1 MLRDRA
7 EALRD
12 HYVER
17 PPTAERLSD
26 HSVNEVNG
34 PSANKVSGPSVNE
47 VNGLNNETVPKKN
60 NTMHNYNNLQIW
72 QQAMDLVEEIY
83 KLTAS
88 FPIEEKFGLV
98 SQMTRAAV
106 SIPSNIAEGA
116 GRNSD
121 KDFAHFISIA
131 IGSLY
136 ELNTQIV
143 LSERLGYINQSQS
156 QELQKKLDNLQRK
169 SVSFKSKL
177 NI

>member
-1 MLRDRA
+1 MS
-7 EALRD
+7 
-12 HYVER
+12 H
-17 PPTAERLSD
+17 P
-26 HSVNEVNG
+26 
-34 PSANKVSGPSVNE
+34 
-47 VNGLNNETVPKKN
+47 
-60 NTMHNYNNLQIW
+60 
-72 QQAMDLVEEIY
+72 LVEEIY

-143 LSERLGYINQSQS
+143 LSERLGYINQIQS

>member
-1 MLRDRA
+1 
-7 EALRD
+7 
-12 HYVER
+12 
-17 PPTAERLSD
+17 
-26 HSVNEVNG
+26 
-34 PSANKVSGPSVNE
+34 
-47 VNGLNNETVPKKN
+47 
-60 NTMHNYNNLQIW
+60 MHNYNNLQIW
-72 QQAMDLVEEIY
+72 QQAMDLVEDIY
-83 KLTAS
+83 ILTAS
-88 FPIEEKFGLV
+88 FPTDEKFGLV
-98 SQMTRAAV
+98 SQMNRAAV

-143 LSERLGYINQSQS
+143 LSERLGYINQTQS

-177 NI
+177 KI

>member
-1 MLRDRA
+1 
-7 EALRD
+7 
-12 HYVER
+12 
-17 PPTAERLSD
+17 
-26 HSVNEVNG
+26 
-34 PSANKVSGPSVNE
+34 
-47 VNGLNNETVPKKN
+47 
-60 NTMHNYNNLQIW
+60 MHNYNNLQIW

-156 QELQKKLDNLQRK
+156 QELQKKLDNLQRN

>member
-1 MLRDRA
+1 
-7 EALRD
+7 
-12 HYVER
+12 
-17 PPTAERLSD
+17 
-26 HSVNEVNG
+26 
-34 PSANKVSGPSVNE
+34 
-47 VNGLNNETVPKKN
+47 
-60 NTMHNYNNLQIW
+60 MHNYNNLQIW
-72 QQAMDLVEEIY
+72 QQAMDLVEDIY
-83 KLTAS
+83 ILTAS
-88 FPIEEKFGLV
+88 FPTDEKFGLV

-177 NI
+177 KI

>member
-1 MLRDRA
+1 
-7 EALRD
+7 
-12 HYVER
+12 
-17 PPTAERLSD
+17 
-26 HSVNEVNG
+26 
-34 PSANKVSGPSVNE
+34 
-47 VNGLNNETVPKKN
+47 
-60 NTMHNYNNLQIW
+60 MHNYNNLQIW

-143 LSERLGYINQSQS
+143 LSERLGYINQLQS

>member
-1 MLRDRA
+1 
-7 EALRD
+7 
-12 HYVER
+12 
-17 PPTAERLSD
+17 
-26 HSVNEVNG
+26 
-34 PSANKVSGPSVNE
+34 
-47 VNGLNNETVPKKN
+47 
-60 NTMHNYNNLQIW
+60 MHNYNNLQIW
-72 QQAMDLVEEIY
+72 QLAMDLVEEIY

-88 FPIEEKFGLV
+88 FPIEEKFSLV

-143 LSERLGYINQSQS
+143 LSERLGYINPSQS

>member
-1 MLRDRA
+1 
-7 EALRD
+7 
-12 HYVER
+12 
-17 PPTAERLSD
+17 
-26 HSVNEVNG
+26 
-34 PSANKVSGPSVNE
+34 
-47 VNGLNNETVPKKN
+47 
-60 NTMHNYNNLQIW
+60 MHNYNNLQIW

-88 FPIEEKFGLV
+88 FPIEEKFSLV

-116 GRNSD
+116 GRNTD

>member
-1 MLRDRA
+1 
-7 EALRD
+7 
-12 HYVER
+12 
-17 PPTAERLSD
+17 
-26 HSVNEVNG
+26 
-34 PSANKVSGPSVNE
+34 
-47 VNGLNNETVPKKN
+47 
-60 NTMHNYNNLQIW
+60 MHNYNNLQIW
-72 QQAMDLVEEIY
+72 QQAMDLVEDIY

-88 FPIEEKFGLV
+88 FPTEEKFGIV

-143 LSERLGYINQSQS
+143 LSERLGYINQIQS

>member
-1 MLRDRA
+1 
-7 EALRD
+7 
-12 HYVER
+12 
-17 PPTAERLSD
+17 
-26 HSVNEVNG
+26 
-34 PSANKVSGPSVNE
+34 
-47 VNGLNNETVPKKN
+47 
-60 NTMHNYNNLQIW
+60 MHNYNNLQIW

-177 NI
+177 NL

>member
-1 MLRDRA
+1 
-7 EALRD
+7 
-12 HYVER
+12 
-17 PPTAERLSD
+17 
-26 HSVNEVNG
+26 
-34 PSANKVSGPSVNE
+34 
-47 VNGLNNETVPKKN
+47 
-60 NTMHNYNNLQIW
+60 MHNYNTLQIW
-72 QQAMDLVEEIY
+72 QLAMDLVEEIY

-88 FPIEEKFGLV
+88 FPIEEKFGMV

>member
-1 MLRDRA
+1 
-7 EALRD
+7 
-12 HYVER
+12 
-17 PPTAERLSD
+17 
-26 HSVNEVNG
+26 
-34 PSANKVSGPSVNE
+34 
-47 VNGLNNETVPKKN
+47 
-60 NTMHNYNNLQIW
+60 
-72 QQAMDLVEEIY
+72 MDLVEDIY
-83 KLTAS
+83 ILTAS
-88 FPIEEKFGLV
+88 FPTDEKFGLV

-143 LSERLGYINQSQS
+143 LSERLGYINQTQS

>member
-1 MLRDRA
+1 
-7 EALRD
+7 
-12 HYVER
+12 
-17 PPTAERLSD
+17 
-26 HSVNEVNG
+26 
-34 PSANKVSGPSVNE
+34 
-47 VNGLNNETVPKKN
+47 
-60 NTMHNYNNLQIW
+60 
-72 QQAMDLVEEIY
+72 MDLVEEIY

-143 LSERLGYINQSQS
+143 LSERLGYINQSRS

>member
-1 MLRDRA
+1 
-7 EALRD
+7 
-12 HYVER
+12 
-17 PPTAERLSD
+17 
-26 HSVNEVNG
+26 
-34 PSANKVSGPSVNE
+34 
-47 VNGLNNETVPKKN
+47 
-60 NTMHNYNNLQIW
+60 MHNYNNLQIW
-72 QQAMDLVEEIY
+72 QQAMDLVEDIY

-88 FPIEEKFGLV
+88 FPTEEKFGLV

>member
-1 MLRDRA
+1 
-7 EALRD
+7 
-12 HYVER
+12 
-17 PPTAERLSD
+17 
-26 HSVNEVNG
+26 
-34 PSANKVSGPSVNE
+34 
-47 VNGLNNETVPKKN
+47 
-60 NTMHNYNNLQIW
+60 MHNYNNLQIW

-88 FPIEEKFGLV
+88 FPIEEKFGMV

>member
-1 MLRDRA
+1 
-7 EALRD
+7 
-12 HYVER
+12 
-17 PPTAERLSD
+17 
-26 HSVNEVNG
+26 
-34 PSANKVSGPSVNE
+34 
-47 VNGLNNETVPKKN
+47 
-60 NTMHNYNNLQIW
+60 MHNYKNLQIW
-72 QQAMDLVEEIY
+72 QQAMALVEDIY

-88 FPIEEKFGLV
+88 FPIEERFGLA
-98 SQMTRAAV
+98 SQMNRAAI

-143 LSERLGYINQSQS
+143 LSERLGFINQTQS
-156 QELQKKLDNLQRK
+156 QELQNQLDNLQRK

>member
-1 MLRDRA
+1 
-7 EALRD
+7 
-12 HYVER
+12 
-17 PPTAERLSD
+17 
-26 HSVNEVNG
+26 
-34 PSANKVSGPSVNE
+34 
-47 VNGLNNETVPKKN
+47 
-60 NTMHNYNNLQIW
+60 MHNYNNLQIW
-72 QQAMDLVEEIY
+72 QQAMDLVEDIY

-88 FPIEEKFGLV
+88 FPTEEKFGLV

-143 LSERLGYINQSQS
+143 LSERLGYINQIQS
-156 QELQKKLDNLQRK
+156 QELQKKSDNLQRK

>member
-1 MLRDRA
+1 
-7 EALRD
+7 
-12 HYVER
+12 
-17 PPTAERLSD
+17 
-26 HSVNEVNG
+26 
-34 PSANKVSGPSVNE
+34 
-47 VNGLNNETVPKKN
+47 
-60 NTMHNYNNLQIW
+60 MHNYNNLQIW

-88 FPIEEKFGLV
+88 FPIEEKFGMV

-116 GRNSD
+116 GRNLD

-143 LSERLGYINQSQS
+143 LSERLGYINQSLS

>member
-1 MLRDRA
+1 
-7 EALRD
+7 
-12 HYVER
+12 
-17 PPTAERLSD
+17 
-26 HSVNEVNG
+26 
-34 PSANKVSGPSVNE
+34 
-47 VNGLNNETVPKKN
+47 
-60 NTMHNYNNLQIW
+60 MHNYKNLQIW
-72 QQAMDLVEEIY
+72 QQAMTLVEDIY

-88 FPIEEKFGLV
+88 FPIEERFGLA
-98 SQMTRAAV
+98 SQMNRAAI

-143 LSERLGYINQSQS
+143 LSERLGFINQAQS
-156 QELQKKLDNLQRK
+156 QELQNRLDNLQRK

>member
-1 MLRDRA
+1 
-7 EALRD
+7 
-12 HYVER
+12 
-17 PPTAERLSD
+17 
-26 HSVNEVNG
+26 
-34 PSANKVSGPSVNE
+34 
-47 VNGLNNETVPKKN
+47 
-60 NTMHNYNNLQIW
+60 MHNYNNLQIW
-72 QQAMDLVEEIY
+72 QLAMDLVEDIY

-106 SIPSNIAEGA
+106 SIPSNIAEGT

>member
-1 MLRDRA
+1 
-7 EALRD
+7 
-12 HYVER
+12 
-17 PPTAERLSD
+17 
-26 HSVNEVNG
+26 
-34 PSANKVSGPSVNE
+34 
-47 VNGLNNETVPKKN
+47 
-60 NTMHNYNNLQIW
+60 
-72 QQAMDLVEEIY
+72 
-83 KLTAS
+83 
-88 FPIEEKFGLV
+88 
-98 SQMTRAAV
+98 MTRAAV

-143 LSERLGYINQSQS
+143 LSERLGFIDHSQS

-177 NI
+177 KI

>member
-1 MLRDRA
+1 
-7 EALRD
+7 
-12 HYVER
+12 
-17 PPTAERLSD
+17 
-26 HSVNEVNG
+26 
-34 PSANKVSGPSVNE
+34 
-47 VNGLNNETVPKKN
+47 
-60 NTMHNYNNLQIW
+60 MHNYNNLQIW

-143 LSERLGYINQSQS
+143 LSKRLGYIDQSQS

>member
-1 MLRDRA
+1 
-7 EALRD
+7 
-12 HYVER
+12 
-17 PPTAERLSD
+17 
-26 HSVNEVNG
+26 
-34 PSANKVSGPSVNE
+34 
-47 VNGLNNETVPKKN
+47 
-60 NTMHNYNNLQIW
+60 MHNYNNLQIW
-72 QQAMDLVEEIY
+72 QQAMDLVEDIY
-83 KLTAS
+83 ILTAS
-88 FPIEEKFGLV
+88 FPTDEKFGLV
-98 SQMTRAAV
+98 SQMNRAAV

>member
-1 MLRDRA
+1 
-7 EALRD
+7 
-12 HYVER
+12 
-17 PPTAERLSD
+17 
-26 HSVNEVNG
+26 
-34 PSANKVSGPSVNE
+34 
-47 VNGLNNETVPKKN
+47 
-60 NTMHNYNNLQIW
+60 MHNYNNLQIW

-88 FPIEEKFGLV
+88 FPIEEKFSLV

-143 LSERLGYINQSQS
+143 LSERLGYINQIQS

>member
-1 MLRDRA
+1 
-7 EALRD
+7 
-12 HYVER
+12 
-17 PPTAERLSD
+17 
-26 HSVNEVNG
+26 
-34 PSANKVSGPSVNE
+34 
-47 VNGLNNETVPKKN
+47 
-60 NTMHNYNNLQIW
+60 MHNYNNLQIW
-72 QQAMDLVEEIY
+72 QRAMDLVEEIY

-106 SIPSNIAEGA
+106 PIPSNIAEGA

>member
-1 MLRDRA
+1 
-7 EALRD
+7 
-12 HYVER
+12 
-17 PPTAERLSD
+17 
-26 HSVNEVNG
+26 
-34 PSANKVSGPSVNE
+34 
-47 VNGLNNETVPKKN
+47 
-60 NTMHNYNNLQIW
+60 MHNYNNLQIW
-72 QQAMDLVEEIY
+72 QEAMDLVEDIY

-88 FPIEEKFGLV
+88 FPTEEKFGLV

-143 LSERLGYINQSQS
+143 LSERLGYINQTQS
-156 QELQKKLDNLQRK
+156 QELQKKLDHLQRK

>member
-1 MLRDRA
+1 
-7 EALRD
+7 
-12 HYVER
+12 
-17 PPTAERLSD
+17 
-26 HSVNEVNG
+26 
-34 PSANKVSGPSVNE
+34 
-47 VNGLNNETVPKKN
+47 
-60 NTMHNYNNLQIW
+60 MHNYNNLQIW
-72 QQAMDLVEEIY
+72 QLAMDLVEEIY

-88 FPIEEKFGLV
+88 FPIEEKFGMV

-156 QELQKKLDNLQRK
+156 QELQKK
-169 SVSFKSKL
+169 
-177 NI
+177 

>member
-1 MLRDRA
+1 
-7 EALRD
+7 
-12 HYVER
+12 
-17 PPTAERLSD
+17 
-26 HSVNEVNG
+26 
-34 PSANKVSGPSVNE
+34 
-47 VNGLNNETVPKKN
+47 
-60 NTMHNYNNLQIW
+60 MHNYNNLQIW
-72 QQAMDLVEEIY
+72 QQAMDLVEDIY

-88 FPIEEKFGLV
+88 FPIEEKFSLV

>member
-1 MLRDRA
+1 
-7 EALRD
+7 
-12 HYVER
+12 
-17 PPTAERLSD
+17 
-26 HSVNEVNG
+26 
-34 PSANKVSGPSVNE
+34 
-47 VNGLNNETVPKKN
+47 
-60 NTMHNYNNLQIW
+60 MHNYNNLQIW
-72 QQAMDLVEEIY
+72 QQAMDLVEDIY

-143 LSERLGYINQSQS
+143 LSERLGYINQIQS

>member
-1 MLRDRA
+1 
-7 EALRD
+7 
-12 HYVER
+12 
-17 PPTAERLSD
+17 
-26 HSVNEVNG
+26 
-34 PSANKVSGPSVNE
+34 
-47 VNGLNNETVPKKN
+47 
-60 NTMHNYNNLQIW
+60 MHNYNNLQIW
-72 QQAMDLVEEIY
+72 QQAMDLVEDIY

-88 FPIEEKFGLV
+88 FPTEEKFGLV

-143 LSERLGYINQSQS
+143 LSERLGYIDQSQS

>member
-1 MLRDRA
+1 
-7 EALRD
+7 
-12 HYVER
+12 
-17 PPTAERLSD
+17 
-26 HSVNEVNG
+26 
-34 PSANKVSGPSVNE
+34 
-47 VNGLNNETVPKKN
+47 
-60 NTMHNYNNLQIW
+60 MHNYNNLQIW
-72 QQAMDLVEEIY
+72 QQAMDLVEDIY

-88 FPIEEKFGLV
+88 FPIEEKFSLV

-116 GRNSD
+116 GRNSN

>member
-1 MLRDRA
+1 
-7 EALRD
+7 
-12 HYVER
+12 
-17 PPTAERLSD
+17 
-26 HSVNEVNG
+26 
-34 PSANKVSGPSVNE
+34 
-47 VNGLNNETVPKKN
+47 
-60 NTMHNYNNLQIW
+60 
-72 QQAMDLVEEIY
+72 
-83 KLTAS
+83 
-88 FPIEEKFGLV
+88 
-98 SQMTRAAV
+98 MTRAAV

>member
-1 MLRDRA
+1 
-7 EALRD
+7 
-12 HYVER
+12 
-17 PPTAERLSD
+17 
-26 HSVNEVNG
+26 
-34 PSANKVSGPSVNE
+34 
-47 VNGLNNETVPKKN
+47 
-60 NTMHNYNNLQIW
+60 MHNYNNLQIW
-72 QQAMDLVEEIY
+72 QQAMDLVEDIY
-83 KLTAS
+83 ILTAS
-88 FPIEEKFGLV
+88 FPTDEKFGLV

-143 LSERLGYINQSQS
+143 LSERLGYINQTQS

-169 SVSFKSKL
+169 SISFKSKL

>member
-1 MLRDRA
+1 
-7 EALRD
+7 
-12 HYVER
+12 
-17 PPTAERLSD
+17 
-26 HSVNEVNG
+26 
-34 PSANKVSGPSVNE
+34 
-47 VNGLNNETVPKKN
+47 
-60 NTMHNYNNLQIW
+60 MHNYNNLQIW

-88 FPIEEKFGLV
+88 FPIEEKFSLV

-116 GRNSD
+116 GRNSN

>member
-1 MLRDRA
+1 
-7 EALRD
+7 
-12 HYVER
+12 
-17 PPTAERLSD
+17 
-26 HSVNEVNG
+26 
-34 PSANKVSGPSVNE
+34 
-47 VNGLNNETVPKKN
+47 
-60 NTMHNYNNLQIW
+60 MHNYNNLQIW

-88 FPIEEKFGLV
+88 FPTDEKFGLV

-143 LSERLGYINQSQS
+143 LSERLRYINQSQS

-169 SVSFKSKL
+169 SVSFKNKL
-177 NI
+177 KI